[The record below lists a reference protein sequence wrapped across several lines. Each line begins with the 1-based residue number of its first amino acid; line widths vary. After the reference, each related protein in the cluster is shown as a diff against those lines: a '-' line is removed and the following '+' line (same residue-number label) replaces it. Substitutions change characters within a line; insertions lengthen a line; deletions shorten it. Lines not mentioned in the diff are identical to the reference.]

1 MSASVKKTLTY
12 FIIFIGVLNIWN
24 FVYMLGSNAEYHDV
38 RRALEEIKDLEN
50 RNLLQ
55 NPPES
60 LSKDTKEIM
69 QYLQVLQK
77 SVNAVTGEEYMYSIW
92 EDTFYCV

>member
-1 MSASVKKTLTY
+1 
-12 FIIFIGVLNIWN
+12 
-24 FVYMLGSNAEYHDV
+24 MLGSNAEYHDV